1 MIKVKLLREARIKH
15 YAGET
20 VTVTPAERDFLVS
33 TGSAVVVNDAD
44 ETNDTPMP
52 KPTRAKRAT
61 KK

>member
-1 MIKVKLLREARIKH
+1 MIKVKLLRDARIRH

-33 TGSAVVVNDAD
+33 TGSAVVVNDA
-44 ETNDTPMP
+44 ETNDTPLP